1 MVNFYKK
8 FREDLKCLLWKF
20 QCMAGICTL
29 LICLPILQM
38 SLSTPFFPLHQVNFR
53 SKKTVL
59 QRRWWWMVV
68 QPLPLS
74 QPQWQILLGRDLQ
87 LGHGKTWDRWWHC
100 MDELER
106 VMVFNEEDEHENPAV
121 LSAITITKMYR
132 IRDFL
137 LVFVHGYLFSMVLR
151 LSFTYENQI
160 CMYNHI
166 VT

>member
-1 MVNFYKK
+1 
-8 FREDLKCLLWKF
+8 
-20 QCMAGICTL
+20 
-29 LICLPILQM
+29 
-38 SLSTPFFPLHQVNFR
+38 
-53 SKKTVL
+53 
-59 QRRWWWMVV
+59 
-68 QPLPLS
+68 
-74 QPQWQILLGRDLQ
+74 
-87 LGHGKTWDRWWHC
+87 

-106 VMVFNEEDEHENPAV
+106 VVVFNEEDEHENPAV